1 MLRAFLTALSGTAV
15 EFFETVAIAY
25 AIVRAGYPREAIS
38 ATALGQALMFVA
50 AIFLWP
56 VHQVIPVFWFRL
68 LAATLLTWMGA
79 YWTLKSLKRRLS
91 GLRPRWVDDPLGRL
105 HVQPESAQTA
115 FSLLVFLVM
124 LKSSAVEA
132 FEILLV
138 VFPLGAAIGHWWAI
152 VTGTA
157 LAIVSVLTA
166 ALLLHGQFKRVP
178 EVTLKLATGV
188 VLLAI
193 GVSWLLELLL

>member
-1 MLRAFLTALSGTAV
+1 M
-15 EFFETVAIAY
+15 
-25 AIVRAGYPREAIS
+25 
-38 ATALGQALMFVA
+38 
-50 AIFLWP
+50 
-56 VHQVIPVFWFRL
+56 
-68 LAATLLTWMGA
+68 
-79 YWTLKSLKRRLS
+79 
-91 GLRPRWVDDPLGRL
+91 GRL

-157 LAIVSVLTA
+157 LAIVAVLTA